1 MVAVLSLREIDR
13 GFRVTVGSTQTLKLV
28 HVFTASQVG
37 LKSKDS
43 TFACTYSYCDWI
55 LITPTYNRRCS
66 IIGSLYERKKKKYA
80 YCIPEYEQQTTPVTN
95 ISITF
100 SKKINNAVNGLK
112 Y

>member
-1 MVAVLSLREIDR
+1 MVAVLPLREIDR
-13 GFRVTVGSTQTLKLV
+13 GFRVTVGSKQTLKLV

-66 IIGSLYERKKKKYA
+66 IIA
-80 YCIPEYEQQTTPVTN
+80 YRDSETTIYLSQGEHGNHMDYTTN
-95 ISITF
+95 TVASISDD
-100 SKKINNAVNGLK
+100 NREVQHN
-112 Y
+112 